1 MLPEI
6 EGVLTAGDV
15 RALEMPGLAT
25 MHTLWLREHNRLASE
40 IKAASGSLNDEE
52 IFQIARKIH
61 IAEMQNIV
69 YGEYLPVVL
78 GEQAMRKYDLELP
91 KKQKDFSKYKSKT
104 DPSITNSFATAA
116 YRFLE
121 FDDLNLVQVKI
132 NSAGLV
138 IQ

>member
-40 IKAASGSLNDEE
+40 IKVASDSLNDEE
-52 IFQIARKIH
+52 IFQIARKIL

-91 KKQKDFSKYKSKT
+91 KKQKEFSTYKSNT

-116 YRFLE
+116 YRF
-121 FDDLNLVQVKI
+121 
-132 NSAGLV
+132 
-138 IQ
+138 